1 MKMTFSKVL
10 QLILV
15 FYNLAVKHADKVS
28 GGSAGNGACIYVKN
42 GTLVMVTGYAGDKVL
57 NADMTNGALNINLA

>member
-1 MKMTFSKVL
+1 MKMTFNKVI
-10 QLILV
+10 QLILM

-42 GTLVMVTGYAGDKVL
+42 STLFMVTGYAAEKFLD
-57 NADMTNGALNINLA
+57 ADITNGALNISLI